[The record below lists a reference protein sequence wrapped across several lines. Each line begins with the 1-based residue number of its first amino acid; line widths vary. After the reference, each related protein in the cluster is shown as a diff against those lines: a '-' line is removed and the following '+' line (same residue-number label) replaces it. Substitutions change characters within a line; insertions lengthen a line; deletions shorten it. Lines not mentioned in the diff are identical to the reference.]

1 MITLLSPKT
10 VVAADGKSCT
20 VTMDIVDQPFN
31 ALLVT
36 RVTHHHT
43 NPDNPA
49 HPRRIQS
56 SSEAVF
62 LESPKFKGAIP
73 NETIAAIFAAIAPQ
87 STFAPTVSQSKDG
100 KITVASET
108 PITMQWQVTDEVKPK
123 PLISGEPRP
132 NVIWTDILGAT
143 ESVLPDDA
151 IKPGQWKRLV
161 VTNATG
167 RFESRPVQRPLPPAT
182 PTATQ

>member
-1 MITLLSPKT
+1 MITLLNPRT

-20 VTMDIVDQPFN
+20 VTLDIVDQPFN
-31 ALLVT
+31 AMLVT
-36 RVTHHHT
+36 RVSHHHT

-73 NETIAAIFAAIAPQ
+73 NDTIAAIFAAIAPQ
-87 STFAPTVSQSKDG
+87 STFAPAVSQSKDG

-108 PITMQWQVTDEVKPK
+108 PVTLQWQVTDEVKPH
-123 PLISGEPRP
+123 PQVSGGPRP
-132 NVIWTDILGAT
+132 EVVWTDIPGAT
-143 ESVLPDDA
+143 SGALADDA

-161 VTNATG
+161 AINASG
-167 RFESRPVQRPLPPAT
+167 RFESRPVQRPLPPIT
-182 PTATQ
+182 PVTPQ